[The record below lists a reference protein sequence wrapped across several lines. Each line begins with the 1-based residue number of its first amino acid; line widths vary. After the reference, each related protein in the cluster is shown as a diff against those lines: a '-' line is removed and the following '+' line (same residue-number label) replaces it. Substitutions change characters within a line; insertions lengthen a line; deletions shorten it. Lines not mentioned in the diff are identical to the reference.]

1 MNEKRQ
7 MSDTIRIGIMLAIV
21 GGFLDAYTY
30 LCRGE
35 VFANAQTGNMVLFGI
50 KLIKQNY
57 IQALYYL
64 LPILAFLIGVIVAEM
79 IKRHFLENTK
89 VHWRQIILCIEWF
102 VLLIVAFLPQ
112 EYNMLCNIMISF
124 VCSLQVESFR
134 KFHGMPYAS
143 TMCTG
148 NLRSATENLYLYFH
162 TKDKKTLQRSLDYY
176 IIILFFIIGASLG
189 VIFINILNIQAILIP
204 MIFLILITIFMF
216 IEQVG

>member
-7 MSDTIRIGIMLAIV
+7 MSDTICIGIMLAIV

-89 VHWRQIILCIEWF
+89 VHWQT
-102 VLLIVAFLPQ
+102 
-112 EYNMLCNIMISF
+112 NHIMYRM
-124 VCSLQVESFR
+124 VCLAHCR
-134 KFHGMPYAS
+134 
-143 TMCTG
+143 
-148 NLRSATENLYLYFH
+148 
-162 TKDKKTLQRSLDYY
+162 
-176 IIILFFIIGASLG
+176 FFTTRI
-189 VIFINILNIQAILIP
+189 
-204 MIFLILITIFMF
+204 
-216 IEQVG
+216 

>member
-1 MNEKRQ
+1 
-7 MSDTIRIGIMLAIV
+7 
-21 GGFLDAYTY
+21 
-30 LCRGE
+30 
-35 VFANAQTGNMVLFGI
+35 
-50 KLIKQNY
+50 
-57 IQALYYL
+57 
-64 LPILAFLIGVIVAEM
+64 
-79 IKRHFLENTK
+79 
-89 VHWRQIILCIEWF
+89 
-102 VLLIVAFLPQ
+102 
-112 EYNMLCNIMISF
+112 MISF

-204 MIFLILITIFMF
+204 MLFLILITIFMF